1 MCLPTTFILVDE
13 GKLYFQKDVEKFQ
26 GERKKGEGKHY
37 TLFIRV
43 LFENDAVKCYSAI
56 KFYQF
61 AGYFQL
67 GTVAT

>member
-1 MCLPTTFILVDE
+1 MCLPTTSILVDE

-26 GERKKGEGKHY
+26 GERKKGEVKHY

-56 KFYQF
+56 KF
-61 AGYFQL
+61 
-67 GTVAT
+67 